1 MEFNQTLNLKPIYPH
16 SHIGLYNAPV
26 IGSTMPSLS
35 LASGL
40 NIVAAAAVNG
50 GPLNANGTANHTI
63 NININNNNGSNINN
77 NNNNTSSTMMSAQAL
92 TAAPPHHQLVPVNS
106 MNTGFNSVQIQQLQ
120 VYSKQPQFSKNHSQM
135 QTNDGKQVS
144 TGGQIVQIQL
154 TNPSQL
160 TSAAVTSLARNDIQL
175 NSARFEASQ
184 SVSNNS
190 SNSVAD
196 TISSNQSNGSSSSSL
211 SPEIEPINDKR
222 SEHDTNNNGSGSKS
236 GPSGLAG
243 SSGANYVDLAKTG
256 CSSAISMKLNSADS
270 NNFSINSYKS
280 SNGRGFK
287 CQICNRDFT
296 QKGNLKTHLMT
307 HSGERPYECQSCGKN
322 FTQKGNLDT
331 HVKIHTET
339 KDHKCQY
346 CDRGFTQRG
355 NLKTHIRSIHTK
367 EKPYA
372 CGHCGKAFSQKG
384 NMLTHFR
391 THDKEA
397 RFPCNICGKT
407 FSQKVSSPG
416 PEFNHKFHEMTIG

>member
-1 MEFNQTLNLKPIYPH
+1 MEFNQTLNLKPIYSH

-26 IGSTMPSLS
+26 ISSTMPSLT
-35 LASGL
+35 LTSGL
-40 NIVAAAAVNG
+40 NIVAAAAANS
-50 GPLNANGTANHTI
+50 GPLNNNGSSN
-63 NININNNNGSNINN
+63 NININNNNNINN
-77 NNNNTSSTMMSAQAL
+77 TINTMVSAQAL
-92 TAAPPHHQLVPVNS
+92 TASPAHHQLVPVNS
-106 MNTGFNSVQIQQLQ
+106 MNSGLNSVQIQQLQ
-120 VYSKQPQFSKNHSQM
+120 VYSKQPQFARNQLPM
-135 QTNDGKQVS
+135 QTNNDGKQQVS
-144 TGGQIVQIQL
+144 SSGSQIVQIQL

-160 TSAAVTSLARNDIQL
+160 TSASVTLASNEIPPH
-175 NSARFEASQ
+175 SASFEAGQ

-190 SNSVAD
+190 SNSVPD
-196 TISSNQSNGSSSSSL
+196 TISNQSNGSLSSSL
-211 SPEIEPINDKR
+211 SPEVGPINNKR
-222 SEHDTNNNGSGSKS
+222 GELGNNKS
-236 GPSGLAG
+236 SSHRDLMG
-243 SSGANYVDLAKTG
+243 SSGANYVDLAKAS
-256 CSSAISMKLNSADS
+256 CSSAISVKLNSTDN
-270 NNFSINSYKS
+270 NNFSINSFKS
-280 SNGRGFK
+280 AGGRGFK

-407 FSQKVSSPG
+407 FSQKVSHRFQLIIHPG
-416 PEFNHKFHEMTIG
+416 CYETFN